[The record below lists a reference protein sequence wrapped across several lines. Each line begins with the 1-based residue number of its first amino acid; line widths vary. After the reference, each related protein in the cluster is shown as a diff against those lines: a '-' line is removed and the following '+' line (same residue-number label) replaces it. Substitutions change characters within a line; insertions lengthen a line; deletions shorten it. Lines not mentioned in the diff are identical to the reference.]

1 MSLKAFGSLRVFR
14 EEPTVRVGVVFFV
27 VLLTA
32 RLMGA
37 YFQYFWEED
46 ELSLAA
52 GTAALVRDS
61 IGGGLYR
68 YAPQLGYY
76 RFIEGVDLLL
86 GGRVGLIPFIMK
98 AVSALSGALI
108 PLAALFTF
116 RRALTV
122 QERWLMAAVL
132 TVNPIVWT
140 SAQYGNSGM
149 LQAAMIAV
157 AVAILSN
164 RPRVGAETLSLVLF
178 GLAVV
183 ARADA
188 ILVAPVVAYL
198 IWVNHPG
205 RRGAAIAR
213 AVLVSMAV
221 AVPYALALAFDP
233 RSDNMGTEIALHIF
247 NSWYPTM
254 FWEYL
259 IWAISPIPLLVAF
272 VGFRQLLAERREV
285 WGFVLAWC
293 TVPILFYYGSTTT
306 PRYFLLT
313 AVPIALCTAVGVTD
327 LARVTARIVRP
338 SLAWATVLLLVNVHL
353 FVGLGRFTPD
363 NVLNPFIGPTL
374 RTHDGFMPTGA
385 LLYWTYNPSGKLLGN
400 LGLRGFGEG
409 SFYGEGFPA
418 LFTDLR
424 SGAREGRTA
433 VILLD
438 GGFAHGFHYY
448 AQLEQATYVSRV
460 PGLYFETETWL
471 ELDGMRIMTISRE
484 APQWEGLERLELQ
497 SGDLIYRMR
506 GDPFPDAVT
515 VEKLPP
521 GLELELLTSSPPLAA
536 VRDFNGRPFA
546 ERYVVVSQTGG
557 G

>member
-1 MSLKAFGSLRVFR
+1 
-14 EEPTVRVGVVFFV
+14 VFFV
-27 VLLTA
+27 VVLAA

-52 GTAALVRDS
+52 GTAALVRDNM
-61 IGGGLYR
+61 GGGLYR

-76 RFIEGVDLLL
+76 RFIEALDVLL
-86 GGRVGLIPFIMK
+86 GARVGLIPFIMK
-98 AVSALSGALI
+98 VVSALSAAVI

-116 RRALTV
+116 RRTLTS

-132 TVNPIVWT
+132 TVNPIVWV
-140 SAQYGNSGM
+140 SAQYGNSLM

-164 RPRVGAETLSLVLF
+164 RPRVAAETLSLVLF

-183 ARADA
+183 VRADA

-198 IWVNHPG
+198 IWVNHPE

-213 AVLVSMAV
+213 AALTSMAV
-221 AVPYALALAFDP
+221 AVPYVLALAFDP
-233 RSDNMGTEIALHIF
+233 RTDSMGTEIALHIF
-247 NSWYPTM
+247 NRWYPTM

-259 IWAISPIPLLVAF
+259 VWAISPIPLLMAF
-272 VGFRQLLAERREV
+272 VGFRQLLAERRRV
-285 WGFVLAWC
+285 WGFVVAWC
-293 TVPILFYYGSTTT
+293 AGPILFYYGSTTT

-313 AVPIALCTAVGVTD
+313 AVPIALCTAVGVVD
-327 LARVTARIVRP
+327 LAQVTARILRP
-338 SLAWATVLLLVNVHL
+338 ALAWATVLLLVNVHL
-353 FVGLGRFTPD
+353 FVGLGRFTP
-363 NVLNPFIGPTL
+363 NNLINPFIGPSL

-385 LLYWTYNPSGKLLGN
+385 LLYWTYNPSGKLLRN

-418 LFTDLR
+418 LFMDLR
-424 SGAREGRTA
+424 SAAREGRTA
-433 VILLD
+433 IVLLD

-448 AQLEQATYVSRV
+448 AQLEQATYISRA
-460 PGLYFETETWL
+460 PGMYFATETWL
-471 ELDGMRIMTISRE
+471 ELDGLRIMTIAHE
-484 APQWEGLERLELQ
+484 APQWEGLERLEVR
-497 SGDLIYRMR
+497 SGDLVYRM
-506 GDPFPDAVT
+506 GGSPFPDALT
-515 VEKLPP
+515 LEKLPP
-521 GLELELLTSSPPLAA
+521 GLELELTTASPPLAG

-546 ERYVVVSQTGG
+546 ERYAVVSQTGG